1 MRDVFNNKHRRL
13 GMAMER
19 KKMITIGTII
29 TVIIFSMLV
38 LSIADVFSRVSRGL
52 PVTYEDIASQLVL
65 IGIVMFLI
73 YMIR

>member
-1 MRDVFNNKHRRL
+1 
-13 GMAMER
+13 MAMER

-38 LSIADVFSRVSRGL
+38 LSIADVFSRVWRGL